1 MSAPLED
8 IRVVELT
15 QMVAGPFAGMHLA
28 DLGTDVVKIER
39 PEFGEIAR
47 NVEPTVGGESFYY
60 LSVNRGKRSVALD
73 LKSQDDRDAFLAIA
87 ESADVVLE
95 NFTPG
100 AVSELDV
107 GYETIRERNPD
118 VIYCSVSAFGQTGP
132 KRNQPGVDPVVQAYG
147 GVASMTRDTDGRPLR
162 VGITIADL
170 AGSLYAVESI
180 LASLRRRDRTGDGE
194 YLDVAL
200 SDSLLSLLSVRA
212 GYTFATG
219 EPFPS
224 IGRSH
229 VYFVPEG
236 IFPTADGYVQV
247 STVTDAHW
255 QDLCRAI
262 DRPDL
267 LEAPRFR
274 SLTDRREHRDAL
286 NSILDEVFAQ
296 ETTATW
302 VERLST
308 HGVPVQ
314 RIHDTQSVWDDEHT
328 SARNMIAPVNTPSG
342 GEFAT
347 VDYPVKH
354 DSWERERRRS
364 IATLGEHTE
373 SVLREVGYS
382 GDDDAVGSEND

>member
-1 MSAPLED
+1 MSAPLD
-8 IRVVELT
+8 DVRVVELT

-28 DLGTDVVKIER
+28 DLGADVVKIER
-39 PEFGEIAR
+39 PELGEIAR

-60 LSVNRGKRSVALD
+60 MSVNRGKRSVALD
-73 LKSQDDRDAFLAIA
+73 LKSREGRDGFLAIA
-87 ESADVVLE
+87 ETADVILE

-100 AVSELDV
+100 TLSELDV
-107 GYETIRERNPD
+107 GYEAIRERNSN
-118 VIYCSVSAFGQTGP
+118 VIYCSVSAYGQTGP
-132 KRNQPGVDPVVQAYG
+132 KRNEAGVDPVVQAYG

-170 AGSLYAVESI
+170 AGSLYAVQSI
-180 LASLRRRDRTGDGE
+180 LAALRRRDKTGDGE

-212 GYTFATG
+212 GYTFATD

-236 IFPTADGYVQV
+236 IFPTDDGFVQV
-247 STVTDAHW
+247 STVTEAHW
-255 QDLCRAI
+255 QQLCRAI
-262 DRPDL
+262 DRRDL
-267 LEAPRFR
+267 SEDARFA
-274 SLTDRREHRDAL
+274 SLADRREHRDTL
-286 NSILDEVFAQ
+286 NSILDEVFAD
-296 ETTATW
+296 ESTATW
-302 VERLST
+302 VDRLST

-314 RIHDTQSVWDDEHT
+314 RIHDTRSVWDDEHT
-328 SARNMIAPVNTPSG
+328 KHREMIAPVETPAG
-342 GEFAT
+342 GEFDT

-354 DSWERERRRS
+354 GHWERERQDS

-373 SVLREVGYS
+373 AVLREVGYS
-382 GDDDAVGSEND
+382 GDSDA